1 MDMIYQDGDVEKCRR
16 DAIYNRV
23 PFLELKAPGEM
34 SGELPQPGCLAWV
47 EREQCQHGGEGAG
60 ANTSKSPVPQV
71 LISWRAPHP
80 RGW

>member
-1 MDMIYQDGDVEKCRR
+1 MDMIYHDGNVEKCRR

-23 PFLELKAPGEM
+23 PFLEMKVSKGL

-47 EREQCQHGGEGAG
+47 EREQSQHGGKGAG
-60 ANTSKSPVPQV
+60 ADTSKSPVQQA
-71 LISWRAPHP
+71 LSSWRKPHP